1 MATTIKQELGQKL
14 QQKLSPLQIQT
25 IKLIEMPVQALEQ
38 HVREVFN
45 DNPVLDDTPAQGG
58 ESDEPRDMSI
68 SEMEDRENSGGS
80 LEENYSSY
88 GDDDPT
94 PYYNRSIN
102 NWGKDERP
110 EYNTFS
116 VKQSF
121 TQSLMEQ
128 LGYRNLTE
136 HERAVATFIIG
147 SLDDD
152 GYLRRDVESLVDD
165 IAFRAGLET
174 SAEEVERLLKIIQ
187 QFEPSGVG
195 ARDLRECLLIQLEDK
210 KQTPSVRNAVRV
222 IRDGF
227 DEFKGHHF
235 QRLMNRFHLTDEEMK
250 DIVREIRKL
259 NPSPGGQIDDSY
271 NDQAQQIVP
280 DFRLDYENGE
290 LILSMPRFSIPELR
304 INRKY
309 AEILETGKYT
319 TDRSQKEAAV
329 FVKQKLDSAKWFVEA
344 LKQRQNTLES
354 TMRAIIEYQHDYFV
368 DGDESSLRPM
378 VLKDIAEK
386 TGFDISTIS
395 RVVNSKWIE
404 THFGI
409 FPLKYF
415 FSEGLENSDG
425 EEISTREIK
434 KVLRELVDGEDKHN
448 PFTDDDLVEALTS
461 KGYKVARRTIAKY
474 RAQLDIPPARLR
486 REL

>member
-1 MATTIKQELGQKL
+1 MAAIKQGLEQKM

-38 HVREVFN
+38 HVREVLN
-45 DNPVLDDTPAQGG
+45 DNPVIDDTPQKG
-58 ESDEPRDMSI
+58 EDEPRDVSI
-68 SEMEDRENSGGS
+68 SEVEEKEQGTSMED
-80 LEENYSSY
+80 SY
-88 GDDDPT
+88 GSQDDDIPA
-94 PYYNRSIN
+94 YNLHVN

-121 TQSLMEQ
+121 TQSLQEQ

-136 HERAVATFIIG
+136 HQRTIASFIIG

-152 GYLRRDVESLVDD
+152 GYLRRDIESLVDD
-165 IAFRAGLET
+165 LAFRAGVEAT
-174 SAEEVERLLKIIQ
+174 PEEVEQMLRVVQ
-187 QFEPSGVG
+187 EFEPSGVG
-195 ARDLRECLLIQLEDK
+195 ARDLRECLLIQLENK
-210 KQTPSVRNAVRV
+210 KRTPSVENAIRV
-222 IRDGF
+222 LSEQF
-227 DEFKGHHF
+227 DAFKNRHF
-235 QRLMNRFHLTDEEMK
+235 TKIMSRLHLSADELKAVME
-250 DIVREIRKL
+250 EIRRL

-271 NDQAQQIVP
+271 NDQAQQVVP
-280 DFRLDYENGE
+280 DFRLDYENGQ
-290 LILSMPRFSIPELR
+290 LLLSMPRFSIPELR
-304 INRKY
+304 INQKY
-309 AEILETGKYT
+309 SEIMETGRVSENKA
-319 TDRSQKEAAV
+319 DKDAAS
-329 FVKQKLDSAKWFVEA
+329 FVKQKIDSAKWFIEA
-344 LKQRQNTLES
+344 LRQRQNTLES
-354 TMRAIIEYQHDYFV
+354 TMRSIIDYQHDYFV

-378 VLKDIAEK
+378 VLKDIAEI

-415 FSEGLENSDG
+415 FSEGLENSEG
-425 EEISTREIK
+425 EEVSTREIK
-434 KVLRELVDGEDKHN
+434 KALREMVDAEDKRN
-448 PFTDDDLVEALTS
+448 PLTDDELVEGLSA

-474 RAQLDIPPARLR
+474 RALLDIPTARLR

>member
-1 MATTIKQELGQKL
+1 MAAVRQGLEQKL

-38 HVREVFN
+38 HVREVLN
-45 DNPVLDDTPAQGG
+45 DNPVIDDTAPQGN
-58 ESDEPRDMSI
+58 EETRDVSI
-68 SEMEDRENSGGS
+68 SEVEEREQSGGS
-80 LEENYSSY
+80 LEENY
-88 GDDDPT
+88 GPQDDDIPS
-94 PYYNRSIN
+94 YNLHVN

-110 EYNTFS
+110 QYNTFS

-121 TQSLMEQ
+121 SQSLQEQ
-128 LGYRNLTE
+128 LGYRNLTD
-136 HERAVATFIIG
+136 HQRTIATFIIG

-152 GYLRRDVESLVDD
+152 GYLRRDIESLVDD
-165 IAFRAGLET
+165 LAFRAGIEA
-174 SAEEVERLLKIIQ
+174 SAEEVEAMLKVIQ
-187 QFEPSGVG
+187 EFEPSGVG

-210 KQTPSVRNAVRV
+210 KRTPSVDNAIKVL
-222 IRDGF
+222 DNQF
-227 DEFKGHHF
+227 EAFKNRHF
-235 QRLMNRFHLTDEEMK
+235 QKIMTRLHLSESDMK
-250 DIVREIRKL
+250 AVLEEIRRL
-259 NPSPGGQIDDSY
+259 NPSPGGDIDDSY
-271 NDQAQQIVP
+271 TDQAQQVVP
-280 DFRLDYENGE
+280 DFRLDYEHGE

-309 AEILETGKYT
+309 EEIMETGRLSNSRA
-319 TDRSQKEAAV
+319 DKEAAS

-344 LKQRQNTLES
+344 LRQRQNTLES
-354 TMRAIIEYQHDYFV
+354 TMKAIIDYQREYFT
-368 DGDESSLRPM
+368 DGDESSLKPM
-378 VLKDIAEK
+378 VLKDIAER

-425 EEISTREIK
+425 EEVSTREIK
-434 KVLRELVDGEDKHN
+434 KALKELVDGEDKHS
-448 PFTDDDLVEALTS
+448 PLTDDELVDSLSA

-474 RAQLDIPPARLR
+474 RAQLDIPKARFR

>member
-1 MATTIKQELGQKL
+1 MAIKQGLEQKL

-25 IKLIEMPVQALEQ
+25 IKLIEMPIQTLEQ
-38 HVREVFN
+38 HVREVLN
-45 DNPVLDDTPAQGG
+45 DNPVLDDTPSGG
-58 ESDEPRDMSI
+58 GDDAPRDVSI
-68 SEMEDRENSGGS
+68 SEVEQQETSGGCM
-80 LEENYSSY
+80 EENY
-88 GDDDPT
+88 GPQDDDIPS
-94 PYYNRSIN
+94 YNLYVN

-121 TQSLMEQ
+121 TQSLQEQ
-128 LGYRNLTE
+128 LGYRNLDEQQRTI
-136 HERAVATFIIG
+136 ASFIIG

-152 GYLRRDVESLVDD
+152 GYLRRDIESLVDD
-165 IAFRAGLET
+165 LAFRAGIET
-174 SAEEVERLLKIIQ
+174 TADEVEKMLKVIQ
-187 QFEPSGVG
+187 EFEPSGVG
-195 ARDLRECLLIQLEDK
+195 ARDLRECLMLQLEDK
-210 KQTPSVRNAVRV
+210 KQTPSVQNALRVLRNQ
-222 IRDGF
+222 F
-227 DEFKGHHF
+227 DAFKNRHF
-235 QRLMNRFHLTDEEMK
+235 QKIMAREHLSEEEMK
-250 DIVREIRKL
+250 AVMDEIRKL
-259 NPSPGGQIDDSY
+259 NPSPGGEIDDSY
-271 NDQAQQIVP
+271 ADQAQQVVP
-280 DFRLDYENGE
+280 DFRLDYENGQ
-290 LILSMPRFSIPELR
+290 LILTMPRFSIPELR

-319 TDRSQKEAAV
+319 QDRTQKEAAV

-344 LKQRQNTLES
+344 LRQRQNTLES
-354 TMRAIIEYQHDYFV
+354 TMRAIIEYQHDYFI

-378 VLKDIAEK
+378 VLKDIAER

-415 FSEGLENSDG
+415 FSEGLENSEG
-425 EEISTREIK
+425 EEVSTREIK
-434 KVLRELVDGEDKHN
+434 KVLREMVDAEDKHN
-448 PFTDDDLVEALTS
+448 PLTDDELVDVLSS

-474 RAQLDIPPARLR
+474 RTQLDIPKARLR

>member
-1 MATTIKQELGQKL
+1 MPSIKQGLEQKQ

-38 HVREVFN
+38 HVREVLN
-45 DNPVLDDTPAQGG
+45 DNPVV
-58 ESDEPRDMSI
+58 DEAPSKSEEERDVSI
-68 SEMEDRENSGGS
+68 SEVEAREQSGGS
-80 LEENYSSY
+80 MEENY
-88 GDDDPT
+88 GPQDDDIPS
-94 PYYNRSIN
+94 YNLHVN

-121 TQSLMEQ
+121 SQSLLEQ

-136 HERAVATFIIG
+136 HQRTVATFIIG

-152 GYLRRDVESLVDD
+152 GYLRRDIESLVDD
-165 IAFRAGLET
+165 LAFRAGVE
-174 SAEEVERLLKIIQ
+174 SNAEEVEQMLKVIQ

-210 KQTPSVRNAVRV
+210 KRTPSVDNAIRV
-222 IRDGF
+222 LDQQF
-227 DEFKGHHF
+227 DAFKNRHF
-235 QRLMNRFHLTDEEMK
+235 QKIMSRLRLSEDEMK
-250 DIVREIRKL
+250 AVLDEIRRL

-271 NDQAQQIVP
+271 NDQAQQVVP
-280 DFRLDYENGE
+280 DFRLDYENGQ
-290 LILSMPRFSIPELR
+290 LLLSMPRFSIPELR
-304 INRKY
+304 INHKY
-309 AEILETGKYT
+309 SEIMETGKY
-319 TDRSQKEAAV
+319 SQSKADKEAAS
-329 FVKQKLDSAKWFVEA
+329 FVKQKIDSAKWFIEA
-344 LKQRQNTLES
+344 LRQRQNTLES
-354 TMRAIIEYQHDYFV
+354 TMRAILDYQHDYFI
-368 DGDESSLRPM
+368 DGDESSLKPM

-415 FSEGLENSDG
+415 FSEGLENSEG
-425 EEISTREIK
+425 EEVSTREIK
-434 KVLRELVDGEDKHN
+434 KALREMVDAEDKHN
-448 PFTDDDLVEALTS
+448 PLTDDELVEGLAAR
-461 KGYKVARRTIAKY
+461 GYKVARRTIAKY
-474 RAQLDIPPARLR
+474 RAQLDIAKARLR

>member
-1 MATTIKQELGQKL
+1 MAAIKQGLEQKM

-38 HVREVFN
+38 HVREVMN
-45 DNPVLDDTPAQGG
+45 DNPVIDDTPQKG
-58 ESDEPRDMSI
+58 EDEPRDVSI
-68 SEMEDRENSGGS
+68 SEVEEKEQGTSMED
-80 LEENYSSY
+80 SY
-88 GDDDPT
+88 GSQDDDIPA
-94 PYYNRSIN
+94 YNLHVN

-121 TQSLMEQ
+121 TQSLQEQ

-136 HERAVATFIIG
+136 HQRTIASFIIG

-152 GYLRRDVESLVDD
+152 GYLRRDIESLVDD
-165 IAFRAGLET
+165 LAFRAGVEAT
-174 SAEEVERLLKIIQ
+174 PEEVEQMLRVVQ
-187 QFEPSGVG
+187 EFEPSGVG
-195 ARDLRECLLIQLEDK
+195 ARDLRECLLIQLENK
-210 KQTPSVRNAVRV
+210 KRTPSVENAIRV
-222 IRDGF
+222 LSEQF
-227 DEFKGHHF
+227 DAFKNRHF
-235 QRLMNRFHLTDEEMK
+235 TKIMSRLHLSADELKAVME
-250 DIVREIRKL
+250 EIRRL

-271 NDQAQQIVP
+271 NDQAQQVVP
-280 DFRLDYENGE
+280 DFRLDYENGQ
-290 LILSMPRFSIPELR
+290 LLLSMPRFSIPELR
-304 INRKY
+304 INQKY
-309 AEILETGKYT
+309 SEIMETGRVSENKA
-319 TDRSQKEAAV
+319 DKDAAS
-329 FVKQKLDSAKWFVEA
+329 FVKQKIDSAKWFIEA
-344 LKQRQNTLES
+344 LRQRQNTLES
-354 TMRAIIEYQHDYFV
+354 TMRAIIDYQHDYFV

-378 VLKDIAEK
+378 VLKDIAEI

-415 FSEGLENSDG
+415 FSEGLENSEG
-425 EEISTREIK
+425 EEVSTREIK
-434 KVLRELVDGEDKHN
+434 KALREMVDAEDKRN
-448 PFTDDDLVEALTS
+448 PLTDDELVEGLSA

-474 RAQLDIPPARLR
+474 RALLDIPTARLR